1 MNNND
6 FSFESIFAA
15 GMGIPTDN
23 RVEAQSEERFDGNF
37 DTVFAE
43 ISRSEED
50 INFLETYGSLENL
63 NTKAKLDMLNK
74 INKAYGKCNRGIENY
89 CRSLEAET
97 DGTSAVKEED
107 KTADEKTTEAPKDTT
122 KKTNWLKNVLK
133 AVGNFFKWI
142 WDGIVNFFKT
152 MVSKIKTF
160 FAKQKAKKEMKN
172 AAAEKTTDNTAEK
185 TTTAPTTTAPT
196 TTAQNSFNV
205 MTPEMQKQ
213 IEKAFD
219 SMFGQVSKF
228 IPIVNKV
235 SQKNDEAIK
244 DLDKIAKDTD
254 GKSNGELFKAVYDN
268 LLVCSSCVK
277 ILSQLGKAVLKA
289 AQFIASHATNIKKIG
304 DTKFNS
310 FLNSYSYLAN
320 NVCNAYD
327 KIKNHKTGNTKE
339 IRQKFGEDIYA
350 CYNLVETE
358 FVKPIFGT
366 KLPAVAKTDFTNPSS
381 SGKNMSKIIKDMSDG
396 LSKNIT
402 DMEQP
407 VVLKKVIKE
416 LFAAEIEDKAFEKK

>member
-1 MNNND
+1 MNNNE

-50 INFLETYGSLENL
+50 INFLETYGSLENY

-97 DGTSAVKEED
+97 EGTSAVKEE
-107 KTADEKTTEAPKDTT
+107 EKTTEAPKDTT
-122 KKTNWLKNVLK
+122 KKKNWLVNVLT
-133 AVGNFFKWI
+133 AIGRFFKFI
-142 WDGIVNFFKT
+142 WTSIVNFFKD

-172 AAAEKTTDNTAEK
+172 AAAEKTTAP

-196 TTAQNSFNV
+196 TTAPTNTAQNSFNA

-219 SMFGQVSKF
+219 SLYGNVSKF
-228 IPIVNKV
+228 IPMVNKV
-235 SQKNDEAIK
+235 SQKNDEAVK

-254 GKSNGELFKAVYDN
+254 GKSNGELFNAVYDN

-277 ILSQLGKAVLKA
+277 ILSQVGKAILKA
-289 AQFIASHATNIKKIG
+289 AQFIASNATNIKKLG
-304 DTKFNS
+304 DSKFNQ
-310 FLNSYSYLAN
+310 FMNIYSKSSNYI
-320 NVCNAYD
+320 CDAYD
-327 KIKNHKTGNTKE
+327 KIKNHKTGGTKE
-339 IRQKFGEDIYA
+339 IRQKFGEDIYEF
-350 CYNLVETE
+350 YNIIVTDM
-358 FVKPIFGT
+358 VKPIFGSS
-366 KLPAVAKTDFTNPSS
+366 LPVVTKTDFTNPSS
-381 SGKNMSKIIKDMSDG
+381 SGKNMSKIIKDMSNG
-396 LSKNIT
+396 LSKTIT
-402 DMEQP
+402 DMDQP
-407 VVLKKVIKE
+407 VILKKVIAGI
-416 LFAAEIEDKAFEKK
+416 FAAEIDDKAFNKK